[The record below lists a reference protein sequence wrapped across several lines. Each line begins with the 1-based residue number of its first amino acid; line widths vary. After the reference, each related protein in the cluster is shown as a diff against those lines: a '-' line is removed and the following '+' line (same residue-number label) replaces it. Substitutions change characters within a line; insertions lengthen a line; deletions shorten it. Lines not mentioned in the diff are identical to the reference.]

1 MKNKYIFLLI
11 LFTLFTSC
19 REKIDLTL
27 KYKILKNEESPENL
41 KLYTLYEY
49 LFGVDPE
56 TFEVKLEVKFNYE
69 LSKAI
74 YINDKI
80 YLSTATHAQSIPGN
94 SIWGYKLICLNKDL
108 SLNCEIPVHPNT
120 TDMTQYGNYLVT
132 NTYCYTGD
140 GHSGFTIVDL
150 TTNEC
155 IYKCENL
162 NEIINNDSQT
172 WGYKNKLYLG
182 NYPFADMRPFSI
194 SIFDLDKMDF
204 EEQHSAK
211 FCSKDDEYPWE
222 YSSIYIYN
230 NQLWINYYFAEVI
243 CVYDLD
249 TYERLARI
257 DLKEDYKLPILANE
271 SKTEGKYRMY
281 NTAVID
287 GKYHVILRED
297 YQPDEPTYNAFLI
310 IDTQTFE
317 LEKELKVGEYLGSI
331 NEIFYRE
338 NEPNSIYVRIYDSAY
353 YKFDLTT
360 GELLDEFIIYNP
372 YNDLQ
377 IN

>member
-1 MKNKYIFLLI
+1 MKKNYLFLLI
-11 LFTLFTSC
+11 LLTLFTSC

-27 KYKILKNEESPENL
+27 NYEVLINEDSPENL
-41 KLYTLYEY
+41 NLYTTGSY
-49 LFGVDPE
+49 LFGIDPN
-56 TFEVKLEVKFNYE
+56 TFDLKLSVKFNYE
-69 LSKAI
+69 LSKAL

-80 YLSTATHAQSIPGN
+80 YLSTATHAKSIPGN
-94 SIWGYKLICLNKDL
+94 SIWGYNLICLNKDL
-108 SLNCEIPVHPNT
+108 SLNREIPVHPNT
-120 TDMTQYGNYLVT
+120 TDMVQYENYLVT
-132 NTYCYTGD
+132 KTSCYTSD
-140 GHSGFTIVDL
+140 MYSGFAIVDL

-162 NEIINNDSQT
+162 NQILNNFGQT
-172 WGYKNKLYLG
+172 WGYNNKFYLG
-182 NYPFADMRPFSI
+182 NFPYTDERPFSI

-230 NQLWINYYFAEVI
+230 NQLWINYYCAEVI

-271 SKTEGKYRMY
+271 SKTKNKYCMGY
-281 NTAVID
+281 DTVID

-297 YQPDEPTYNAFLI
+297 YQPDEPTYNAILI

-317 LEKELKVGEYLGSI
+317 LEKELKVEKRLHV

-338 NEPNSIYVRIYDSAY
+338 NEPNSIYVRTYDSGF
-353 YKFDLTT
+353 YKFDSTT
-360 GELLDEFIIYNP
+360 GELLNKFIVFNP
-372 YNDLQ
+372 YSNFELD
-377 IN
+377 